1 MADILLEVSDLSVD
15 FPSDDGVVHA
25 VRGVTYGL
33 SSGEVLAIVGES
45 GSGKSVSCLAIM
57 GLLPKSARI
66 QGSATYRGTELLG
79 MKPKELNRIRGNRIA
94 MIFQDP
100 MTSLN
105 PVYSVGWQL
114 AEAVRAHHK
123 DVSKSDAW
131 TRAVDLLQLVDIP
144 NPQSRAKNY
153 PHEFSGGMRQR
164 AVIAMAMANDPE
176 VIIAD
181 EPTTAL
187 DVTVQAQVLETLETA
202 QEETGAA
209 MVLITH
215 DLGVVAGVADRILVM
230 YAGKPVEISTVDEV
244 FYNPRMPYTL
254 GLLGS
259 LPRLDVDEE
268 LLTPIQGAPPSLVN
282 LPPGCPF
289 SPRCPLVADVCLEI
303 EPELD
308 RHQQRRPPRRLPPV
322 DRARRARWRP
332 RDFFEAS
339 AADTEP
345 VVVSTAASGEQPYQ
359 SVRTGDDLP
368 GDRRT
373 GPRRPRR
380 PTPSPRS
387 RCRRSKPA

>member
-1 MADILLEVSDLSVD
+1 MPDILLEVSDLSVD

-131 TRAVDLLQLVDIP
+131 SRAVDLLQLVDIP

-209 MVLITH
+209 ILLITH

-268 LLTPIQGAPPSLVN
+268 MLTPIQGAPPSLVN

-303 EPELD
+303 EPELTVTSSAD
-308 RHQQRRPPRRLPPV
+308 HL
-322 DRARRARWRP
+322 AACHRWTELEGEVEAS
-332 RDFFEAS
+332 DFFDAS

-345 VVVSTAASGEQPYQ
+345 VA
-359 SVRTGDDLP
+359 
-368 GDRRT
+368 
-373 GPRRPRR
+373 
-380 PTPSPRS
+380 
-387 RCRRSKPA
+387 